1 MDALMVDIETT
12 GTDPYHNAMVQLA
25 AIEFNYRTGDIG
37 RTFNMSLEIPRGRY
51 WDEDCRNNFWRP
63 KWPCQRHCKNP
74 RKWQS
79 KIPHSRFWRSGGW
92 WRASIFGWAPAAAWF
107 DECGRSNW
115 RVCPDVLRQEIGMA
129 AQAIA

>member
-1 MDALMVDIETT
+1 MGQILHGSAKTT
-12 GTDPYHNAMVQLA
+12 YAIRAELQRSQASVAQLA
-25 AIEFNYRTGDIG
+25 KKYGINEKTV
-37 RTFNMSLEIPRGRY
+37 L
-51 WDEDCRNNFWRP
+51 
-63 KWPCQRHCKNP
+63 KWCQRHCKNP

-129 AQAIA
+129 TQAIA